1 MPANQDLTAF
11 NTAYN
16 DYITNKCTLTSTTE
30 PCKTNVNTL
39 TTAYNTVAANY
50 NDTTYASEYNEFN
63 NVYLSNKKLQDELR
77 AKMKELNK
85 TPDSLYAEHQSVY
98 DSAIYMN
105 IIATVLATSL
115 LYFIFVKL
123 E

>member
-1 MPANQDLTAF
+1 MASVQELQAF
-11 NTAYN
+11 NIAYTN
-16 DYITNKCTLTSTTE
+16 YITNKCTLTSTTE
-30 PCKTNVNTL
+30 PCKPIVTTL
-39 TTAYNTVAANY
+39 N
-50 NDTTYASEYNEFN
+50 SEYGKVNAINDDAPYTTFMDTYN
-63 NVYLSNKKLQDELR
+63 ANKKLQDELR

-85 TPDSLYAEHQSVY
+85 TPDSLYAEHQSAY

-115 LYFIFVKL
+115 LYFVFVKL